1 MVSYLEFSNRSE
13 ERRNN
18 VLLETDT
25 LLQMGDGW
33 YGDDLDNE
41 DKLPEDE
48 EGNEYET
55 VDLFV
60 GTRVWKKEGRRGI
73 VGERE

>member
-13 ERRNN
+13 ERMNN

-25 LLQMGDGW
+25 LLQVGDDW

>member
-1 MVSYLEFSNRSE
+1 MCFSKR
-13 ERRNN
+13 
-18 VLLETDT
+18 T
-25 LLQMGDGW
+25 LFCRCGDDW

-60 GTRVWKKEGRRGI
+60 
-73 VGERE
+73 

>member
-13 ERRNN
+13 ERMNN

-25 LLQMGDGW
+25 LLQVDYEVLCDDQ

-55 VDLFV
+55 VDLSVCFL
-60 GTRVWKKEGRRGI
+60 
-73 VGERE
+73 

>member
-13 ERRNN
+13 ERMNN

-25 LLQMGDGW
+25 LLQVGDNW
-33 YGDDLDNE
+33 YEDALDNE

-48 EGNEYET
+48 EEMSMRRWIW
-55 VDLFV
+55 LFV
-60 GTRVWKKEGRRGI
+60 
-73 VGERE
+73 

>member
-25 LLQMGDGW
+25 LLQVGDDW

-41 DKLPEDE
+41 DKLPNKQNKQTNKMLTENLQACFSLK
-48 EGNEYET
+48 GPHPSP
-55 VDLFV
+55 VRLS
-60 GTRVWKKEGRRGI
+60 
-73 VGERE
+73 